1 MKNFKS
7 ISFGL
12 LAVLVIFSITNTAAA
27 VSWGVSNGD
36 DLKYEATKYTDNQ
49 FIIDS
54 TLTMT
59 VTFNVTYV
67 DDYVTADMSEDGGA
81 AVSVFFNTQSLDD
94 DFGINIRP
102 SNGLLIRYIA
112 DEQRIQSQMTQLDTT
127 LGAVLTNF
135 SISRVGNNLLISAYG
150 GGSETSWTYDAEI
163 NYTADYVLSSMS
175 EDHFQTDGENDAVQ
189 TVLWTQVYHHSSSTT
204 STTTTTSSTT
214 TTTTTSTTNP
224 VPALSTPLIIGAGAA
239 VAVGVIVVV
248 ILKRR

>member
-7 ISFGL
+7 ISFAL
-12 LAVLVIFSITNTAAA
+12 LAVLVIFSVTNTATALT
-27 VSWGVSNGD
+27 WGVSNGD

-67 DDYVTADMSEDGGA
+67 EDYVTADMSEDGGA
-81 AVSVFFNTQSLDD
+81 TVSVFFNTQSLDD
-94 DFGINIRP
+94 DFGINIRT
-102 SNGLLIRYIA
+102 SNGIFIRYIA
-112 DEQRIQSQMTQLDTT
+112 DEQRIQSQMSVINDT

-135 SISRVGNNLLISAYG
+135 SITRVGNNLIISAYG

-204 STTTTTSSTT
+204 STTTSSTTTSTT
-214 TTTTTSTTNP
+214 TTTTTFPTP
-224 VPALSTPLIIGAGAA
+224 VLPTPLIIGASAA
-239 VAVGVIVVV
+239 IGVIVVAAIIV
-248 ILKRR
+248 KRR

>member
-67 DDYVTADMSEDGGA
+67 EDYVTADMSEDGGA

-102 SNGLLIRYIA
+102 SNGLFIRYIA
-112 DEQRIQSQMTQLDTT
+112 DEQRVQSQMSMINDTISPVLD
-127 LGAVLTNF
+127 NF
-135 SISRVGNNLLISAYG
+135 DISRVGNSLYISAYG
-150 GGSETSWTYDAEI
+150 SGEGTSWTYDAEI
-163 NYTADYVLSSMS
+163 HYTDDYVLSSMS

-204 STTTTTSSTT
+204 STTTTSSTTTSTT
-214 TTTTTSTTNP
+214 TTTTFPTP
-224 VPALSTPLIIGAGAA
+224 VLPTPLIIGASA
-239 VAVGVIVVV
+239 AVGVIVVAV
-248 ILKRR
+248 IIIKRR